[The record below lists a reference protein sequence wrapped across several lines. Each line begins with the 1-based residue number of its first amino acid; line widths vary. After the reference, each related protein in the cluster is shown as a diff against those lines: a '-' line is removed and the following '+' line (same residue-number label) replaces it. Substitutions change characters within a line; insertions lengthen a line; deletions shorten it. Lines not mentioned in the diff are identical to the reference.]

1 MLAWSTSLRSAMLPV
16 NMRKTG
22 QCPKCQHREILV
34 LPLLDRD
41 RRGIAQPTV
50 ASVTVEKKLGGVI
63 HIPSYQGVVKLY
75 TCRSCG
81 FAETYVHDVESI
93 SVDAEGIELLKS

>member
-1 MLAWSTSLRSAMLPV
+1 MLAWSASLRSAMLRV
-16 NMRKTG
+16 NMRRTG

-41 RRGIAQPTV
+41 RRGITQPTV
-50 ASVTVEKKLGGVI
+50 ASVTIEKKLGGVVQ
-63 HIPSYQGVVKLY
+63 IPSYQGAVKLY

-81 FAETYVHDVESI
+81 YAETYVHDVESI
-93 SVDAEGIELLKS
+93 PVDAEGVELLKS